1 MSNPIM
7 FILFNIAMD
16 KTCYELYLIYNVSY
30 ITDKVID
37 NNQNIST
44 MMIPNLNIIKLSE
57 AP

>member
-1 MSNPIM
+1 M

-16 KTCYELYLIYNVSY
+16 KTCYELYLIYNVAY
-30 ITDKVID
+30 ITDEVID

-44 MMIPNLNIIKLSE
+44 MIISNLNIIKLSE

>member
-1 MSNPIM
+1 M
-7 FILFNIAMD
+7 FILFNLAMD
-16 KTCYELYLIYNVSY
+16 KTCCELYFIYNVAY
-30 ITDKVID
+30 ITDTVID